1 MHWVQW
7 KWLRASAPVR
17 NPAISRCLL
26 GSTSRCPWG
35 SPVWAALSTGCWDQG
50 CSGLGMVCA
59 LLPSQS
65 WKNFT
70 AEGSPLGLRCNL
82 FLNTFCI
89 HYLMAL
95 DYCHY
100 FRSSARLRIMFQ
112 HQAQA
117 TESWSFH
124 FPLIFFFFFFLE
136 LQECTLIFED
146 RHFVSYFTLMT
157 CLDWKESFHCLL
169 LEQNI
174 SGKCPSNIHQH
185 SQDSPFGF
193 NSSKSNTPDLKK
205 KL

>member
-7 KWLRASAPVR
+7 KWLQASAPVR

-70 AEGSPLGLRCNL
+70 AEGSPLRLRCNL

-95 DYCHY
+95 DCCHY
-100 FRSSARLRIMFQ
+100 FRPSARLRIMFQ

-124 FPLIFFFFFFLE
+124 FPLIFFFFFFG
-136 LQECTLIFED
+136 
-146 RHFVSYFTLMT
+146 VAGMYFDFWRQTF
-157 CLDWKESFHCLL
+157 CILL
-169 LEQNI
+169 HLNDLLGLKRILPLPTVGTEYLWEVP
-174 SGKCPSNIHQH
+174 KQH
-185 SQDSPFGF
+185 SSAFPRFSIWF
-193 NSSKSNTPDLKK
+193 
-205 KL
+205 